1 MWESLNETSL
11 ASVTKLRAAAWGW
24 RIFTLAAVTAAW
36 VPFRASTGGDAA
48 YMLGGMFGRFRFG
61 FSYPV
66 DFYLVVMLT
75 ALFCLVEP
83 YLADFW
89 SWTENTLT
97 PTPGGLLTHSY
108 LLRPAIY
115 ACGLLL
121 FLIFDDRS
129 TQFIYFQ
136 F

>member
-1 MWESLNETSL
+1 M
-11 ASVTKLRAAAWGW
+11 RM
-24 RIFTLAAVTAAW
+24 LAA
-36 VPFRASTGGDAA
+36 
-48 YMLGGMFGRFRFG
+48 MFGRFHLG

-66 DFYLVVMLT
+66 DFYLVVLLM
-75 ALFCLVEP
+75 ALFCVVEP
-83 YLADFW
+83 TLAAL
-89 SWTENTLT
+89 WTRMESGLMTRR
-97 PTPGGLLTHSY
+97 GGLLAHSY
-108 LLRPAIY
+108 LLRPAVY